1 MFLEDPPN
9 NTSNNR
15 EKIFY
20 LEASLSGLAKWLRFM
35 GYQVELEEDKI
46 TVEKIWKKQDRIFL
60 VTSPQTARQ
69 LEKFNLSYLLL
80 PRGSL
85 KAQIFFVIHKLG
97 LEPKL
102 TLNLC
107 SLCGKKL
114 IPVKKEEF
122 RGRIPLKVWK
132 RCNEFNYCPNCD
144 KLYWEGDHVKR
155 IRKKFQT
162 LLKV

>member
-1 MFLEDPPN
+1 MSLEN
-9 NTSNNR
+9 FHNKGSHNR
-15 EKIFY
+15 EKIYY

-46 TVEKIWKKQDRIFL
+46 TPEKIWKKQDRIFL
-60 VTSPQTARQ
+60 VTSAQTAKQ

-80 PRGSL
+80 PRGPL

-102 TLNLC
+102 TLDLC

-132 RCNEFNYCPNCD
+132 RYNEFNYCANCD
-144 KLYWEGDHVKR
+144 KLYWEGDHIKG

-162 LLKV
+162 LLKG